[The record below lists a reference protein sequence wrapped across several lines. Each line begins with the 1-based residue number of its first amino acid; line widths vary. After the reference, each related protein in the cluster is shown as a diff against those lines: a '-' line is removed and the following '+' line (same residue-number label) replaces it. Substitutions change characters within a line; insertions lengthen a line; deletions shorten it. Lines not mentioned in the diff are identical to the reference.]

1 MNSLSTPLAWMVAAL
16 LAAGFAYAQDAK
28 QKPIAIHSV
37 NVDLPA
43 STASFPPGPGSDLAG
58 KCLICHSAGMVLKQP
73 ALSQDQWKAEI
84 NKMRSV
90 YGAPIL
96 DSEVE
101 PLSTYFT
108 GISQQHKPQ

>member
-1 MNSLSTPLAWMVAAL
+1 MNTFSTTLACMLAAL
-16 LAAGFAYAQDAK
+16 LVAGSAHAQDAK

-43 STASFPPGPGSDLAG
+43 STASFPPGPGSDVAG

-73 ALSQDQWKAEI
+73 ALTQDQWKAEI
-84 NKMRSV
+84 NKMRST

-101 PLSTYFT
+101 TLSTYFA
-108 GISQQHKPQ
+108 GISQQQQSR

>member
-1 MNSLSTPLAWMVAAL
+1 MNSLPMTLACMLVAL
-16 LAAGFAYAQDAK
+16 LATGAAHAQDAK

-37 NVDLPA
+37 NLDLPA

-101 PLSTYFT
+101 PLSTYFS
-108 GISQQHKPQ
+108 GISQQHTSQ